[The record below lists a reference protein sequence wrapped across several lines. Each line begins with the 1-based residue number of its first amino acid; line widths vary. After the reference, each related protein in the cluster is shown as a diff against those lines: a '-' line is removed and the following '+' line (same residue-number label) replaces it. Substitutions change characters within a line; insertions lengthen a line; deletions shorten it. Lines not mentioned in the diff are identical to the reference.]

1 MLPDHR
7 HNTQRTGA
15 PGRPKW
21 AGPEH
26 LRCLSRR
33 QLLHLLGGLAVG
45 ASFAGE
51 GSPLLA
57 GPPDDAD
64 GPPTGASP
72 DETRSAPTDPLDLGS
87 LYPFI
92 QAQADRSPLALS
104 YLQGDFADLTS
115 WQARARARITELLHY
130 QPPRVPPE
138 PQVLDTQETEHLT
151 RHRLSFMTS
160 PDCRVPA
167 YLLVPR
173 RVEDPAPGVV
183 VLHDHGGFY
192 YFGKEKVVALPGERR
207 ILTQFKRQ
215 YYSGRSIAD
224 ELARRGYVVLVI
236 DAFYFGERRL
246 ITPSEAAVAPGTI
259 TDEDIKTLNR
269 RSAEKEELVAR
280 ALLTAGVTW
289 MGVTHWDDRRSLD
302 YLASLPEVDAD
313 RLACV
318 GLSVGGYRSLFL
330 AAMDERIKVA
340 VDVGWMTRLAPCIRE
355 HIKWTVGFTKL
366 IPGLYHDMDLPD
378 VATLIAP
385 RAFLCVN
392 GTEDR
397 LFPPEAVKHAHEDI
411 ASGFAKAG
419 CPDRFRS
426 ILYIGPHEFN
436 TEMQKEAWAW
446 LKRWL

>member
-7 HNTQRTGA
+7 HNPLRTGE
-15 PGRPKW
+15 PGRPEW
-21 AGPEH
+21 TGPEH
-26 LRCLSRR
+26 LRRLSRR
-33 QLLHLLGGLAVG
+33 QLLHLLGGLAAG
-45 ASFAGE
+45 ASFARVA
-51 GSPLLA
+51 PRLT
-57 GPPDDAD
+57 AD
-64 GPPTGASP
+64 PGGADTASASP
-72 DETRSAPTDPLDLGS
+72 PADTRSDLGS

-104 YLQGDFADLTS
+104 YLQGDFADLTA

-138 PQVLDTQETEHLT
+138 PQVVDTQETEHLT
-151 RHRLSFMTS
+151 RRRLSFMTS

-173 RVEDPAPGVV
+173 RVEEPAPGVV
-183 VLHDHGGFY
+183 VLHAHGGFY

-259 TDEDIKTLNR
+259 TDEDIKTLNGR
-269 RSAEKEELVAR
+269 NAEKEELVAR

-289 MGVTHWDDRRSLD
+289 MGVTNWDDRRSLD
-302 YLASLPEVDAD
+302 YLAGLPEVDAD

-392 GTEDR
+392 GTDDW

-411 ASGFAKAG
+411 ASGFAKAA
-419 CPDRFRS
+419 CADRFRS
-426 ILYIGPHEFN
+426 ILYTGPHEFN
-436 TEMQKEAWAW
+436 AEMQTEAWAW
-446 LKRWL
+446 LTRWL